1 MLDCL
6 SQRVISLHIAAMN
19 GYEAVVQLLL
29 EKGVD
34 LESKDIEY
42 GQTPLLWTAEGRHE
56 AVVKLLLEK
65 G

>member
-1 MLDCL
+1 
-6 SQRVISLHIAAMN
+6 MN